1 MKTIKALLGILL
13 LCTQLANADTLL
25 KTEKLAEG
33 VFALIGPTGAR
44 LYENYGLNANYGVID
59 TPEGAILVDSG
70 ASTVAAKLLEA
81 EVRKLTGK
89 TVRWVINTGSQD
101 HRWLGNVYF
110 AGQGAEI
117 LALER
122 TVATQKRLGLG
133 QIESLKPSLK
143 EQVNGLQTMVASKPL
158 AVTSASLTLGGRS
171 IELRYFADAHFP
183 GDAVV
188 WLPAE
193 KTLFSG
199 DHIYVDRMLGILPE
213 SNSEAW
219 LNAFDLAIALQ
230 PERIVP
236 GHGRVCDVAKAQRDT
251 GDYLRFVVVG
261 VKKFAEDMAGVD
273 AAVFGLGSDARF
285 GYLENSAEL
294 HKGNINRAYLR
305 AESSH

>member
-143 EQVNGLQTMVASKPL
+143 EQVNGLQTMV
-158 AVTSASLTLGGRS
+158 
-171 IELRYFADAHFP
+171 
-183 GDAVV
+183 
-188 WLPAE
+188 
-193 KTLFSG
+193 
-199 DHIYVDRMLGILPE
+199 
-213 SNSEAW
+213 
-219 LNAFDLAIALQ
+219 
-230 PERIVP
+230 
-236 GHGRVCDVAKAQRDT
+236 C
-251 GDYLRFVVVG
+251 
-261 VKKFAEDMAGVD
+261 
-273 AAVFGLGSDARF
+273 
-285 GYLENSAEL
+285 
-294 HKGNINRAYLR
+294 
-305 AESSH
+305 